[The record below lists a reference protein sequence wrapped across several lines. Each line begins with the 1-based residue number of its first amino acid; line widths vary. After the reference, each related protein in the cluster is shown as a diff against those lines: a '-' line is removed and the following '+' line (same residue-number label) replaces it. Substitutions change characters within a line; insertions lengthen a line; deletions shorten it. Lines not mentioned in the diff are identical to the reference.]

1 MIRAAGKTQSV
12 VQGFSTSWTRPRDSL
27 KPLLSLKAGHRP
39 FGPRSWDP
47 FCVGFPKRQLAR
59 VGQSLSPIFCAGE
72 CLFVIRFSFEGFPN
86 FFPLLFFKGITMGF
100 ILFVEEFERKKETRF
115 KELPIYVYMYIF
127 KSSMSFVIFHCNY
140 SKKNRKNSPKESS
153 SSNYLT
159 RPIYETLKLRKTR
172 KFGFS
177 CLFSFDP

>member
-1 MIRAAGKTQSV
+1 MNTTSRLFETATFSQGRPQTFRAAFVGSV
-12 VQGFSTSWTRPRDSL
+12 LCRFS
-27 KPLLSLKAGHRP
+27 K
-39 FGPRSWDP
+39 
-47 FCVGFPKRQLAR
+47 KRQLAR

-100 ILFVEEFERKKETRF
+100 ILFVEQFERKKETRF

>member
-1 MIRAAGKTQSV
+1 
-12 VQGFSTSWTRPRDSL
+12 
-27 KPLLSLKAGHRP
+27 
-39 FGPRSWDP
+39 
-47 FCVGFPKRQLAR
+47 
-59 VGQSLSPIFCAGE
+59 
-72 CLFVIRFSFEGFPN
+72 
-86 FFPLLFFKGITMGF
+86 MGF
-100 ILFVEEFERKKETRF
+100 ILFVEEFERKKDTRF

-127 KSSMSFVIFHCNY
+127 KSSMSFVIFDYVICNY

-177 CLFSFDP
+177 YLFSFDP

>member
-1 MIRAAGKTQSV
+1 
-12 VQGFSTSWTRPRDSL
+12 
-27 KPLLSLKAGHRP
+27 
-39 FGPRSWDP
+39 
-47 FCVGFPKRQLAR
+47 
-59 VGQSLSPIFCAGE
+59 
-72 CLFVIRFSFEGFPN
+72 
-86 FFPLLFFKGITMGF
+86 MGF
-100 ILFVEEFERKKETRF
+100 ILFVEQFERKKDTRF
-115 KELPIYVYMYIF
+115 KELPIYMYIF